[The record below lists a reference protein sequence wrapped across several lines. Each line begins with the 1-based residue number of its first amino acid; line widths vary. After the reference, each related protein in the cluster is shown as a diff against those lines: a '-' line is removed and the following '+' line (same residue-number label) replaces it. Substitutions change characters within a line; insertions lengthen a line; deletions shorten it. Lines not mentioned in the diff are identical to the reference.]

1 MSAAAKVGPMGLD
14 FGDVDISVTDD
25 WVEDLVGS

>member
-1 MSAAAKVGPMGLD
+1 MSAAAKVGPMDLD
-14 FGDVDISVTDD
+14 FGDVDISMTD